1 MLILAACIHAP
12 NLKIKDVT
20 ILSRGQ
26 DELRYSVA
34 VKNAKR
40 WWLFS
45 RCRTGP
51 ARGEVTL
58 EATLS
63 ARRSRGS
70 APAGSQALVSQID
83 RAVRDELPAGKTAH
97 ELIDVEIERDITPH
111 SFLVVEL
118 TSPDAEGRCGVLHGR
133 KAVRIPRDDD

>member
-58 EATLS
+58 EGTLS

-97 ELIDVEIERDITPH
+97 ELIDVEIERDI
-111 SFLVVEL
+111 EL